1 MFDPWVGNTLQCSC
15 LENPLDRET
24 RWSAGHGV
32 TVKHDRSDL
41 THTQKW
47 DTWEETESFPV
58 DWLGGQTRRLSAE
71 CLSGLSLVE
80 KATTPA
86 HARLGF
92 PGLRWFVR
100 FLSTQHLP

>member
-1 MFDPWVGNTLQCSC
+1 M
-15 LENPLDRET
+15 
-24 RWSAGHGV
+24 
-32 TVKHDRSDL
+32 
-41 THTQKW
+41 
-47 DTWEETESFPV
+47 

-100 FLSTQHLP
+100 FLSTQYLP